1 MGKVWV
7 AWQAARKRAFKIV
20 TRHQEASGW
29 SAEQIVSTQSRN
41 CWAPAIA
48 ATAAGGG
55 KVAIAWDTYEKGDY
69 DIFVREFD
77 NAGKPGEA
85 RPAANST
92 EYEARPAITYDLQG
106 SLWVAWEQSGA
117 SWGKDW
123 SAAAPFENRDGIGLY
138 KDRQIGL
145 AVLKDGKWMETE
157 QLLARYLPGISAS
170 QRRRINNV
178 RVPA

>member
-48 ATAAGGG
+48 ATDAAGG

-69 DIFVREFD
+69 DIWVREFD
-77 NAGKPGEA
+77 KAGKPSEA
-85 RPAANST
+85 RPAANT
-92 EYEARPAITYDLQG
+92 DDYEARPAVAYDREG
-106 SLWVAWEQSGA
+106 SLWVAYEESGPT
-117 SWGKDW
+117 WGKDW
-123 SAAAPFENRDGIGLY
+123 SGQA
-138 KDRQIGL
+138 
-145 AVLKDGKWMETE
+145 
-157 QLLARYLPGISAS
+157 
-170 QRRRINNV
+170 
-178 RVPA
+178 